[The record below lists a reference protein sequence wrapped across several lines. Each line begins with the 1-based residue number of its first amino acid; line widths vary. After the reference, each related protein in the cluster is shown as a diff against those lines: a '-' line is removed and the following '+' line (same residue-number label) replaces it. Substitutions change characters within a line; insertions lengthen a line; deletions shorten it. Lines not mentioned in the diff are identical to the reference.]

1 MAQYIALLGA
11 AMSILA
17 PSKKNDN
24 VGGGGSTGRI
34 GVPASTS
41 FSSGIVMGLALGA
54 VIMSQCQ
61 KHRIK
66 ERIRYSFFTWLG
78 DNDEGVDDENDD
90 SDEKNMNKN
99 SIEKIEIQ
107 DKINHETASVNIGED
122 ASMQIIAN
130 CNNSLSPN
138 LHCSKITLKRGT
150 KTKTQSSKGV
160 EVYYIL
166 YGIVEFIVNDKQCS
180 VKVHQNILIQPWT

>member
-1 MAQYIALLGA
+1 
-11 AMSILA
+11 
-17 PSKKNDN
+17 
-24 VGGGGSTGRI
+24 
-34 GVPASTS
+34 
-41 FSSGIVMGLALGA
+41 MGLALGA

-66 ERIRYSFFTWLG
+66 ERLRYSFFTWLG
-78 DNDEGVDDENDD
+78 DNEEDDDVSVDSN
-90 SDEKNMNKN
+90 EKNTNRDSN
-99 SIEKIEIQ
+99 EKFESQ
-107 DKINHETASVNIGED
+107 KKRNHKTESVNIGED
-122 ASMQIIAN
+122 ALMQIIAN

-166 YGIVEFIVNDKQCS
+166 CGIVEFIVNDKQFS
-180 VKVHQNILIQPWT
+180 VKVHQSMLIQPWV